1 MTYSAEAVLI
11 QRVVMVMSEERVGEE
26 GRPAEVWL
34 GTNRRALGLGM
45 LLPGL
50 VAGVSVL
57 ALVWL
62 TFAGRASWPLVIL
75 FSLLMVVPLWVVGQM
90 LYAMW
95 QPRIGY
101 SAGELLVYL
110 DSPVRPA
117 RIPIEVV
124 ECFFLGQGGSQL
136 PKLKG
141 REPETQNVI
150 VRLAEAAE
158 AWKHRDVRPAL
169 GNWCEGYIT
178 IRGSWCER
186 ITPELMRRM
195 NGRLAEVKRETSVGS
210 SQ

>member
-1 MTYSAEAVLI
+1 MAISD
-11 QRVVMVMSEERVGEE
+11 ERVREE
-26 GRPAEVWL
+26 FKPAEVWL

-50 VAGVSVL
+50 VAGVSLL

-62 TFAGRASWPLVIL
+62 VFNGRASWPLAIL
-75 FSLLMVVPLWVVGQM
+75 FLLLTVGPLWIVGQM
-90 LYAMW
+90 VYAMW
-95 QPRIGY
+95 QPRVGY

-110 DSPVRPA
+110 DSPARPA
-117 RIPIEVV
+117 RIPIDVV

-150 VRLAEAAE
+150 VRLAESAE
-158 AWKHRDVRPAL
+158 EWKHRDVRPAL
-169 GNWCEGYIT
+169 GQWCEGYIT

-195 NGRLAEVKRETSVGS
+195 NGRLAEVKRQTSVGS
-210 SQ
+210 GQ

>member
-1 MTYSAEAVLI
+1 VTYRVSAVLI
-11 QRVVMVMSEERVGEE
+11 QRVAMVKGEQRVGE
-26 GRPAEVWL
+26 GPRPAEVWL
-34 GTNRRALGLGM
+34 GTNRRALALGI

-50 VAGVSVL
+50 VAGVSL
-57 ALVWL
+57 AALVWL
-62 TFAGRASWPLVIL
+62 TVAGRASGPLVIL
-75 FSLLMVVPLWVVGQM
+75 FLLLTIGPLWVVGQM
-90 LYAMW
+90 AYAMW

-101 SAGELLVYL
+101 CAGKLLVYL
-110 DSPVRPA
+110 DSPTRPTE
-117 RIPIEVV
+117 IPIEVV

-150 VRLAEAAE
+150 VRLAESAE
-158 AWKHRDVRPAL
+158 EWKHRDVRPAL

-195 NGRLAEVKRETSVGS
+195 NGSLAEVKAAARND
-210 SQ
+210 Q